1 MIQSTNHRISRK
13 KIILYA
19 FYIKRSTR
27 LRKRSRK
34 QNISKYCFPRFFQRK
49 TIHRAEKLN
58 ILCKEFIKKRIRCDF
73 IDMKAGLVYATK
85 IHKTEIWRSYLSVIL
100 TRTTCPSVLCLQPEC
115 FQSSSIKISTFALHA
130 MFLVRFPFSP
140 QEMLPDFVCLKTF
153 LTCRLFSERKYLI
166 SLIKNCRR
174 K

>member
-1 MIQSTNHRISRK
+1 MPSTSNDRRGCGNVHGN
-13 KIILYA
+13 KIYQNIVFRDSFNA
-19 FYIKRSTR
+19 KRSIE
-27 LRKRSRK
+27 LKNSIYFAK
-34 QNISKYCFPRFFQRK
+34 S
-49 TIHRAEKLN
+49 L
-58 ILCKEFIKKRIRCDF
+58 LKKRIRCDF

-100 TRTTCPSVLCLQPEC
+100 TRTTCPSVLGLQPEC
-115 FQSSSIKISTFALHA
+115 FQSSSIKISTFALRA
-130 MFLVRFPFSP
+130 MFLVRFPFCP